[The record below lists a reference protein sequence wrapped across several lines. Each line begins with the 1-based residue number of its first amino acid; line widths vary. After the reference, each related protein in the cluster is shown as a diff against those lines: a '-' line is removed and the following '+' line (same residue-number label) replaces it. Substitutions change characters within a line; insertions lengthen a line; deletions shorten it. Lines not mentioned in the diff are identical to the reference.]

1 MHSTKEQ
8 KLPCIHIRIMPSPS
22 TSDSRIFLRIF
33 FSVISSGSKAAM
45 SSAADGRSSATT
57 GPGSLTTSA
66 AGAFAA
72 GALNAVMRW
81 RLGLGL
87 IKSLWQL
94 RKSIDHR
101 NKTPS
106 WGPHVRKLFS
116 ENSGHPNI
124 LQGLQGMTYRQYW
137 QYSTFST
144 NWMTG
149 TALPLK

>member
-8 KLPCIHIRIMPSPS
+8 KLPCIHIRIMPSINFLRR
-22 TSDSRIFLRIF
+22 RIFLQNF
-33 FSVISSGSKAAM
+33 FLSFRSKAAM

-57 GPGSLTTSA
+57 DGSGGTTSA
-66 AGAFAA
+66 AGAFFST

-124 LQGLQGMTYRQYW
+124 LQGLQGMTYRQY
-137 QYSTFST
+137 
-144 NWMTG
+144 
-149 TALPLK
+149 